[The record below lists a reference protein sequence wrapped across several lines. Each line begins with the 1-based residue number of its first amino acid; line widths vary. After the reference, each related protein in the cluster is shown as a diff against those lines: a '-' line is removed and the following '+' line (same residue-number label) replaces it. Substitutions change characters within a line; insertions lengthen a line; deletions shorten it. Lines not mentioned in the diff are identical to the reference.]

1 MWPRMRFIP
10 ASRDNVSYIRMMKE
24 RQGITVKQDC
34 VIVLAPDSFKE
45 SMTAKEV
52 CEAMERGIK
61 KGNPKATCIHVPM
74 ADGGEGTMQ
83 SLVDATG
90 GTVHTV
96 MVTGPLGDQ
105 VEAAYGISGDGGTGV
120 LEMASA
126 SGIHLVP
133 PVQRNPLVTTT
144 YGTGE
149 LIRACL
155 DHGVSRL
162 LIGIGGSATNDGGA
176 GVVQALGGRLLDAEG
191 KELAVGGG
199 DLGRLASFDLSGL
212 DFRLQH
218 VEVEVACDVTNPL
231 CGKTGASHVFGPQKG
246 ATPEMVEQ
254 LDRNLRNYAGV
265 IKQQLGKD
273 ITDYP
278 GAGAAGGLGGGLMVF
293 LNGTLKKGIELVID
307 YTGLEE
313 KVRMAD
319 MVWTGEGG
327 MDYQTQYGK
336 TPLGVAMVGK
346 KHGKPVIALAGRI
359 GDGIEVLHDQGIDAI
374 FGIVPGAVTLA
385 EALDNGQLNVERT
398 SENIVRLMISLY
410 K

>member
-1 MWPRMRFIP
+1 M
-10 ASRDNVSYIRMMKE
+10 
-24 RQGITVKQDC
+24 KQDY

-61 KGNPKATCIHVPM
+61 KGNPNVTCIHVPM

-96 MVTGPLGDQ
+96 TVTGPLGDQ
-105 VEAAYGISGDGGTGV
+105 VEASYGISGDGSTGV
-120 LEMASA
+120 LEMAGA

-133 PVQRNPLVTTT
+133 IAQRNPLVTTT

-149 LIRACL
+149 LIKACL

-176 GVVQALGGRLLDAEG
+176 GVVQALGGKLLDAEG
-191 KELAVGGG
+191 KELAFGGG
-199 DLGRLASFDLSGL
+199 ELGRLARLDLSGF
-212 DFRLQH
+212 DPRLQD

-231 CGKTGASHVFGPQKG
+231 CGETGASHVFGPQKG
-246 ATPEMVEQ
+246 ATPEMIEQ
-254 LDRNLRNYAGV
+254 LDRNLRHYAGV
-265 IKQQLGKD
+265 MKQQLGKD
-273 ITDYP
+273 IIDYP

-293 LNGTLKKGIELVID
+293 LNGTLKKGIDMVVD

-313 KVRMAD
+313 KVRQAD

-327 MDYQTQYGK
+327 MDFQTQYGK
-336 TPLGVAMVGK
+336 TPLGVARVAK
-346 KHGKPVIALAGRI
+346 KHGKPVVALAGRV
-359 GDGIEVLHDQGIDAI
+359 GDGIDVLYDQGMDAI
-374 FGIVPGAVTLA
+374 FGIMPGAATLS
-385 EALDNGQLNVERT
+385 EALANGVQNVERT
-398 SENIVRLMISLY
+398 SENIVRLMASLN

>member
-1 MWPRMRFIP
+1 M
-10 ASRDNVSYIRMMKE
+10 
-24 RQGITVKQDC
+24 KQDY

-52 CEAMERGIK
+52 CEAMERGILK
-61 KGNPKATCIHVPM
+61 ANPNVTCIHVPM

-90 GTVHTV
+90 GTVHTA
-96 MVTGPLGDQ
+96 MVTGPLGNQ
-105 VEAAYGISGDGGTGV
+105 VEASYGVSGDGSTGV

-133 PVQRNPLVTTT
+133 LAERNPLVTTT

-149 LIRACL
+149 LIKACL

-176 GVVQALGGRLLDAEG
+176 GVVQALGGKLLDAEG
-191 KELAVGGG
+191 RELAFGGG
-199 DLGRLASFDLSGL
+199 DLGRLASFDLTGL
-212 DFRLQH
+212 DSRLQH

-231 CGKTGASHVFGPQKG
+231 CGETGASHVFGPQKG
-246 ATPEMVEQ
+246 ATPDMIEQ
-254 LDRNLRNYAGV
+254 LDSNLRNYAG
-265 IKQQLGKD
+265 IMKQQLGKD
-273 ITDYP
+273 IVDYP

-293 LNGTLKKGIELVID
+293 LNGTLKKGIDMVVD

-313 KVRMAD
+313 KVRQAD

-327 MDYQTQYGK
+327 MDFQTQYGK
-336 TPLGVAMVGK
+336 TPLGVAMVAK
-346 KHGKPVIALAGRI
+346 KHGKPVVALAGRI
-359 GDGIEVLHDQGIDAI
+359 GDGIEVLYDKGMDAI
-374 FGIVPGAVTLA
+374 FGIMPGAATLS
-385 EALDNGQLNVERT
+385 EALVNGQQNVERT
-398 SENIVRLMISLY
+398 SENIVRLMNSLN

>member
-1 MWPRMRFIP
+1 M
-10 ASRDNVSYIRMMKE
+10 
-24 RQGITVKQDC
+24 KQDY

-61 KGNPKATCIHVPM
+61 KGNPNVTCIHVPM

-96 MVTGPLGDQ
+96 TVTGPLGDQ
-105 VEAAYGISGDGGTGV
+105 VEASYGISGDGSTGV

-133 PVQRNPLVTTT
+133 IAQRNPLVTTT

-149 LIRACL
+149 LIKACL

-176 GVVQALGGRLLDAEG
+176 GVVQALGGKLLDAEG
-191 KELAVGGG
+191 KELAFGGG
-199 DLGRLASFDLSGL
+199 ELGRLARLDLSGF
-212 DFRLQH
+212 DPRLQD

-231 CGKTGASHVFGPQKG
+231 CGETGASHVFGPQKG
-246 ATPEMVEQ
+246 ATPEMIEQ
-254 LDRNLRNYAGV
+254 LDRNLRHYAGV
-265 IKQQLGKD
+265 MKQQLGKD
-273 ITDYP
+273 IIDYP

-293 LNGTLKKGIELVID
+293 LNGTLKNGIDMVVD

-313 KVRMAD
+313 KVRQAD

-327 MDYQTQYGK
+327 MDFQTQYGK
-336 TPLGVAMVGK
+336 TPFGVARVAK
-346 KHGKPVIALAGRI
+346 KHGKPVVALAGQV
-359 GDGIEVLHDQGIDAI
+359 GDGIDVLYDQGMDAI
-374 FGIVPGAVTLA
+374 FGIMPGAATLS
-385 EALDNGQLNVERT
+385 EALANGVQNVERT
-398 SENIVRLMISLY
+398 SENIVRLMASLN

>member
-1 MWPRMRFIP
+1 M
-10 ASRDNVSYIRMMKE
+10 
-24 RQGITVKQDC
+24 KQDY

-52 CEAMERGIK
+52 CEAMERGILK
-61 KGNPKATCIHVPM
+61 ANPNVTCIHVPM

-90 GTVHTV
+90 GTVHTAMV
-96 MVTGPLGDQ
+96 MGPLGNQ
-105 VEAAYGISGDGGTGV
+105 VEASYGISGDGSTGV

-133 PVQRNPLVTTT
+133 PAERNPLVTTT

-149 LIRACL
+149 LIKACL

-176 GVVQALGGRLLDAEG
+176 GVVQALGGKLLDAEG
-191 KELAVGGG
+191 KELAFGGG
-199 DLGRLASFDLSGL
+199 DLGRLASFDLIGL
-212 DFRLQH
+212 DSRLQH

-231 CGKTGASHVFGPQKG
+231 CGETGASHVFGPQKG
-246 ATPEMVEQ
+246 ATPDMIEQ
-254 LDRNLRNYAGV
+254 LDSNLRNYAG
-265 IKQQLGKD
+265 IMKQQLGKD
-273 ITDYP
+273 IVDYP

-293 LNGTLKKGIELVID
+293 LNGTLKKGIDMVVD

-313 KVRMAD
+313 KVRQAD

-327 MDYQTQYGK
+327 MDFQTQYGK
-336 TPLGVAMVGK
+336 TPLGVAMVAK
-346 KHGKPVIALAGRI
+346 KHGKPVVALAGRI
-359 GDGIEVLHDQGIDAI
+359 GDGIEVLYDKGMDAI
-374 FGIVPGAVTLA
+374 FGIMPGAATLS
-385 EALDNGQLNVERT
+385 EALVNGQQNVERT
-398 SENIVRLMISLY
+398 SENIVRLMNSLN